1 MQISNRAYS
10 CRQIFMGAN
19 KQKLY
24 SFRTDDEL
32 IEKLNILAERHSR
45 TRNKE
50 IEYAL
55 KQYVAACE
63 QEEGRINTGKLS
75 VSKIG

>member
-1 MQISNRAYS
+1 
-10 CRQIFMGAN
+10 MGAN

-55 KQYVAACE
+55 KQYIAE
-63 QEEGRINTGKLS
+63 YE
-75 VSKIG
+75 SKAHTQK

>member
-1 MQISNRAYS
+1 
-10 CRQIFMGAN
+10 MGEN

-24 SFRTDDEL
+24 SFRTEDEL
-32 IEKLNILAERHSR
+32 IEKLNILAKKHSR

-55 KQYVAACE
+55 KLYVEKCE
-63 QEEGRINTGKLS
+63 QEEGRVTGKLS

>member
-1 MQISNRAYS
+1 
-10 CRQIFMGAN
+10 MGEH

-24 SFRTDDEL
+24 SFRTNDEL
-32 IEKLNILAERHSR
+32 IKKLNAIAEEYNR

-55 KQYVAACE
+55 KQYIAE
-63 QEEGRINTGKLS
+63 YE
-75 VSKIG
+75 SKAHTQK

>member
-1 MQISNRAYS
+1 
-10 CRQIFMGAN
+10 MGEH

-32 IEKLNILAERHSR
+32 IEKLNIIAEKHSR

-55 KQYVAACE
+55 KKYVEQYE
-63 QEEGRINTGKLS
+63 QEEGKINNSKLS
-75 VSKIG
+75 VTKIS

>member
-1 MQISNRAYS
+1 
-10 CRQIFMGAN
+10 MGAN

-55 KQYVAACE
+55 KQYIAEYENKAHT
-63 QEEGRINTGKLS
+63 QNKHM
-75 VSKIG
+75 